1 MMKNKPSI
9 WKRIRRKPQV
19 ELEVENQAAVS
30 ADFQGEVKPLDIPA
44 NDPLLAYIQ
53 SSPGVIDLDQISL
66 DSPTLEEMRTAGIR
80 LALPLVSQGE
90 LIGLINLGPRRS
102 EQDYSS
108 DDMRLLQ
115 NLATQAAPALR
126 VAQLVRQQ
134 QIEARQR
141 ERIEQELRVARVIQE
156 TLLPAEI
163 PTFSGWEIHAHWQPA
178 REVSGDFYD
187 FIQLPDG
194 RMVVIIADVTDK
206 GVPAALVMATTRSI
220 LRGAVEHLTSP
231 GAALA
236 RTNDLLHPDI
246 PQKMFVTCLCLL
258 IEPHSGKIV
267 FANAGHNLPYLISNG
282 QVTELRATGMPLGL
296 MPGMQYEE
304 VEAQL
309 SECDSLLLSSDG
321 LVEAHNP
328 EREMY
333 GFERMEAVM
342 GAEIT
347 IDEVVPELLRT
358 LKDFTGE
365 NYEQEDDITL
375 VTLQH
380 TESKA
385 QLEAKPDW
393 TLMAEFDIPSQ
404 PGNEREASEKTLKI
418 LEPINLNE
426 AVHNRLQT
434 AVAEATMNAM
444 EHGNQYREDLPVRI
458 KVMSNDAQIAIRV
471 HDFGAGM
478 SQVEMVP
485 PDLESKL
492 AGEQSPRGWGL
503 FLIKNMVDEMNILQ
517 GEHGQIIELIVNR
530 QAA

>member
-1 MMKNKPSI
+1 
-9 WKRIRRKPQV
+9 
-19 ELEVENQAAVS
+19 
-30 ADFQGEVKPLDIPA
+30 
-44 NDPLLAYIQ
+44 
-53 SSPGVIDLDQISL
+53 
-66 DSPTLEEMRTAGIR
+66 
-80 LALPLVSQGE
+80 
-90 LIGLINLGPRRS
+90 
-102 EQDYSS
+102 
-108 DDMRLLQ
+108 
-115 NLATQAAPALR
+115 
-126 VAQLVRQQ
+126 
-134 QIEARQR
+134 
-141 ERIEQELRVARVIQE
+141 
-156 TLLPAEI
+156 
-163 PTFSGWEIHAHWQPA
+163 
-178 REVSGDFYD
+178 
-187 FIQLPDG
+187 
-194 RMVVIIADVTDK
+194 
-206 GVPAALVMATTRSI
+206 
-220 LRGAVEHLTSP
+220 
-231 GAALA
+231 
-236 RTNDLLHPDI
+236 
-246 PQKMFVTCLCLL
+246 MFVTCLYLL
-258 IEPHSGKIV
+258 IEPDNGKIV

-380 TESKA
+380 TESKV

>member
-1 MMKNKPSI
+1 MKNKPSL
-9 WKRIRRKPQV
+9 WNRNRRQPQV
-19 ELEVENQAAVS
+19 EPEAEIQAVVS
-30 ADFQGEVKPLDIPA
+30 PNLQGEILPLDIPA
-44 NDPLLAYIQ
+44 NDPLLAYVQ
-53 SSPGVIDLDQISL
+53 SSPGVIDLAQLNL
-66 DSPTLEEMRTAGIR
+66 DSPTLQGMREAGIR

-90 LIGLINLGPRRS
+90 LIGLLNLGPRRS

-134 QIEARQR
+134 QAEARQR

-163 PTFSGWEIHAHWQPA
+163 PVFKGWQIQPFWQPA

-194 RMVVIIADVTDK
+194 RMAVIIADVTDK

-220 LRGAVEHLTSP
+220 LRGAAEHMISP
-231 GAALA
+231 GEVLA
-236 RTNDLLHPDI
+236 RTNDLLYPDI
-246 PQKMFVTCLCLL
+246 PQKMFVTCLYLL
-258 IEPHSGKIV
+258 LEPESGKIV

-296 MPGMQYEE
+296 LPGMQYEE
-304 VEAQL
+304 VETQL
-309 SECDSLLLSSDG
+309 SEGDALLLSSDG

-328 EREMY
+328 NREMY
-333 GFERMEAVM
+333 GFEHMVKVMESKITTD
-342 GAEIT
+342 EI
-347 IDEVVPELLRT
+347 VPELLRT
-358 LKDFTGE
+358 LKEFTGE

-375 VTLQH
+375 VTLLH
-380 TESKA
+380 TASGTHAEGS
-385 QLEAKPDW
+385 LNW
-393 TLMAEFDIPSQ
+393 SLVAEFDIPSQ
-404 PGNEREASEKTLKI
+404 PGNERPASEKVI
-418 LEPINLNE
+418 EFLEAFSLDDT
-426 AVHNRLQT
+426 VKNRLQT

-458 KVMSNDAQIAIRV
+458 RVTKSDAQINIRI
-471 HDFGAGM
+471 HDFGQGIA
-478 SQVEMVP
+478 QIEMVT
-485 PDLESKL
+485 PDLDSKL

-503 FLIKNMVDEMNILQ
+503 FLIQNMVDEMNILQ
-517 GEHGQIIELIVNR
+517 GEQGQIIELIVNR
-530 QAA
+530 